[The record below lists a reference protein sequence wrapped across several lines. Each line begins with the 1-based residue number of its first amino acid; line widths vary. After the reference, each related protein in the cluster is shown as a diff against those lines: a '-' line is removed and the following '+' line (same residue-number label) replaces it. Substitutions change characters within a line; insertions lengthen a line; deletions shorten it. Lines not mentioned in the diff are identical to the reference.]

1 MRKYYAH
8 IFFLVTHTPGL
19 SDMRQMHVLASISCY
34 ATGACF
40 MRIYSKVTVCV
51 SNCYF
56 LLFFS
61 ELLHKFVYVCV
72 CTYQHSYEER
82 SSKFPYNVACSPCVF
97 FVFVPYSNKL
107 YKQYIQ
113 HIRTF
118 ICCCEYVLH
127 WRVPFRAARHHL

>member
-1 MRKYYAH
+1 MLTYFSWLLIRPGYPICGKCTYWLRFLAMPRVPASCAYTQKWLFVCLTVIFYYFLVNCCINLYMYVCALTNIHMRKGLRNFH
-8 IFFLVTHTPGL
+8 TTLLVL
-19 SDMRQMHVLASISCY
+19 RV
-34 ATGACF
+34 F
-40 MRIYSKVTVCV
+40 
-51 SNCYF
+51 
-56 LLFFS
+56 
-61 ELLHKFVYVCV
+61 
-72 CTYQHSYEER
+72 
-82 SSKFPYNVACSPCVF
+82 F